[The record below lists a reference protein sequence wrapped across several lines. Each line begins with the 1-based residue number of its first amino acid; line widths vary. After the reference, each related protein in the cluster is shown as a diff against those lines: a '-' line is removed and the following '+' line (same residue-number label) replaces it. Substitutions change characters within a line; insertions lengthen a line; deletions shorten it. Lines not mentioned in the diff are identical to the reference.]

1 VQSISWR
8 CPAERLARAGVQ
20 LGCYRIKVLTRVDR
34 KVGALGKVLPEQA
47 VGVFV
52 RSVVGAMVRACR
64 RSSRSGTSCPARA
77 CFAGVR
83 VVPGA
88 AAGPPRQLGVQGGAV
103 VDFLRPRARDV
114 QQESVQRPAY
124 ERGVRLVRQ
133 RAGVGVVV
141 VVAFSELQARD

>member
-1 VQSISWR
+1 VFSFDPWSGRWSGR
-8 CPAERLARAGVQ
+8 VAGAVEAAHHARPGRAG
-20 LGCYRIKVLTRVDR
+20 
-34 KVGALGKVLPEQA
+34 
-47 VGVFV
+47 
-52 RSVVGAMVRACR
+52 
-64 RSSRSGTSCPARA
+64 
-77 CFAGVR
+77 FAGVR